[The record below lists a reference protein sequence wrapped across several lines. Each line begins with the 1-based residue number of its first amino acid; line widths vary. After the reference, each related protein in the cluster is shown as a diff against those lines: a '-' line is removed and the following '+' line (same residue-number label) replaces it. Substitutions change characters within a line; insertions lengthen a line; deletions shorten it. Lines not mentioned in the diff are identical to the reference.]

1 MKAKAIRVAQN
12 SRRRG
17 KGLVLL
23 SAAGL
28 VLLASVAGAA
38 SVVGTTTATV
48 VGTTTATVDAR
59 YRVESN
65 PVTVDLCPQGLS
77 IIIR

>member
-38 SVVGTTTATV
+38 SVVGTA
-48 VGTTTATVDAR
+48 TATVDAR

-77 IIIR
+77 VIIR

>member
-1 MKAKAIRVAQN
+1 MMTKAIREAKV
-12 SRRRG
+12 SRCRG

-38 SVVGTTTATV
+38 SVVGTV
-48 VGTTTATVDAR
+48 TATVDAR